1 MKRAHETLLGT
12 TVTAGTTTESMDRIP
27 HFIIDLSSD
36 GVQIFANSENAECI
50 PIMASVHAIC
60 ESPEAAPAILTTRY
74 PIIVGIA
81 HGKTKPTAKSLVH
94 HLFLE
99 LKRLDPDNID
109 PDETNGR
116 EFTVSIR
123 CVIADWIFRSYLKRV
138 KGKYSSFQTLLYF
151 YLHTYLFDAYRS
163 QRLLEL

>member
-1 MKRAHETLLGT
+1 MKRAQETLSKT
-12 TVTAGTTTESMDRIP
+12 NDTVATTERMDQIP
-27 HFIIDLSSD
+27 HFVVDLSSD
-36 GVQIFANSENAECI
+36 GVQIFENSENAECI

-60 ESPEAAPAILTTRY
+60 ESPDAEPTILTTRY

-94 HLFLE
+94 HLFVE
-99 LKRLDPDNID
+99 LKRLDPDNTD

-138 KGKYSSFQTLLYF
+138 KGK
-151 YLHTYLFDAYRS
+151 
-163 QRLLEL
+163 

>member
-1 MKRAHETLLGT
+1 MKRAQETLLRT
-12 TVTAGTTTESMDRIP
+12 TFTAGATTERMDRIP

-60 ESPEAAPAILTTRY
+60 ESPDTTPTILTTRY

-94 HLFLE
+94 HLFQE
-99 LKRLDPDNID
+99 LKRLDPDNTN
-109 PDETNGR
+109 PSETNGR

-138 KGKYSSFQTLLYF
+138 KGNYTSFKTLLTI
-151 YLHTYLFDAYRS
+151 LLTYLFV
-163 QRLLEL
+163 